1 MDDLERDDSLEL
13 EELTDSARLTDVV
26 RSSFRIPVDGK
37 KKFYLLMENRQFFL
51 SDISITGLGFFTAS
65 TDLFSLGDILS
76 RCEVRLE
83 EMRIKDLKG
92 RIAHLT
98 PYRDEE
104 LICGVQ
110 WIDLPRD
117 AEKMLTSF
125 FLEFKKNL
133 LG

>member
-1 MDDLERDDSLEL
+1 MDDQERDDSLEI
-13 EELTDSARLTDVV
+13 EELTDNSRLTDVV

-51 SDISITGLGFFTAS
+51 SDISLNGLGFFAAS
-65 TDLFSLGDILS
+65 TDLFSLGDILY
-76 RCEVRLE
+76 RCEVRLDE
-83 EMRIKDLKG
+83 RHIKDLQG

-98 PYRDEE
+98 PYGEGE
-104 LICGVQ
+104 LICGIQ

-117 AEKMLTSF
+117 TEKILTSF